1 MRKIFDNAAR
11 HLDALVRPGEVYL
24 ASFRGET
31 SDFARFNRSA
41 LRQVG
46 SVREVGLS
54 LDLIEGRRHAEVHLV
69 LTGDEAEDARR
80 LERAVADARE
90 GRKDSDEDPHLLF
103 NTDVHSGER
112 HRKGKLPKRDAAIEA
127 VLDAGKGRDL
137 VGIYAAGTMASGFA
151 NSLGQRNWD
160 EIESFNL
167 DWSFYLGGDKAVK
180 AEYAGFDWSDA
191 ALAHA
196 AEAAARQLEPL
207 SRPPRALP
215 PGEYRAYLAPAAVKE
230 LLGMLSW
237 GGFGLAAHR
246 TRATVFLRMIEG
258 GAALNSKVTLTEAT
272 AEGACPAFGREGFV
286 RPPRVE
292 LVREGRYR
300 DCLVSP
306 RSGVEYG
313 VANNG
318 ANGGETP
325 MALDMAPGGLPE
337 AGALKA
343 LGTGVYVSNLWYCNF
358 SDRSAGRL
366 TGMTRFASFWVED
379 GELVAPLN
387 VMRFDDTIYRML
399 GENLIDLTEERAYI
413 LDNSTYDGRSSE
425 SMHVPGAL
433 LGAMRFTL

>member
-1 MRKIFDNAAR
+1 M
-11 HLDALVRPGEVYL
+11 
-24 ASFRGET
+24 
-31 SDFARFNRSA
+31 
-41 LRQVG
+41 
-46 SVREVGLS
+46 
-54 LDLIEGRRHAEVHLV
+54 
-69 LTGDEAEDARR
+69 
-80 LERAVADARE
+80 
-90 GRKDSDEDPHLLF
+90 
-103 NTDVHSGER
+103 
-112 HRKGKLPKRDAAIEA
+112 
-127 VLDAGKGRDL
+127 
-137 VGIYAAGTMASGFA
+137 
-151 NSLGQRNWD
+151 
-160 EIESFNL
+160 
-167 DWSFYLGGDKAVK
+167 
-180 AEYAGFDWSDA
+180 
-191 ALAHA
+191 
-196 AEAAARQLEPL
+196 
-207 SRPPRALP
+207 
-215 PGEYRAYLAPAAVKE
+215 
-230 LLGMLSW
+230 
-237 GGFGLAAHR
+237 
-246 TRATVFLRMIEG
+246 
-258 GAALNSKVTLTEAT
+258 TEAT

-425 SMHVPGAL
+425 SMHVPGAPRRDAL
-433 LGAMRFTL
+433 HPLIRPPAPIRDHSRPAGRRLFARVGSYPRTKERRPEDRRSDEVRQGRSA